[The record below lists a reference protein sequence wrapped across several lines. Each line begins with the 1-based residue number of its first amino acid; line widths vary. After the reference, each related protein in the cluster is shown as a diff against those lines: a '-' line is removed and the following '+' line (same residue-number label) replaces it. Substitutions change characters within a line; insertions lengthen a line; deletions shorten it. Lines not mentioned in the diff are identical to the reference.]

1 MRAKGEGKLGRGEI
15 EQKGKM
21 TYGHGQQCGDS
32 CGQGDTSKINGNVN
46 YNKD

>member
-21 TYGHGQQCGDS
+21 THGHGQQWGDW
-32 CGQGDTSKINGNVN
+32 GRLGD
-46 YNKD
+46 